1 MRLTVY
7 FPEDSPTT
15 HEFVGQKLT
24 IGRLG
29 DNDVKVEDASV
40 SSHHG
45 EIELGEGSAVLRDLD
60 STNGTFL
67 NGEQITGEHPLAEGD
82 EIYFGSIRT
91 VFMESVLPPAVTA
104 PPALEEG
111 DESAREASGGG
122 RPANFRHMSP
132 LPRAKRSR
140 DTLGGAAWVSAVVG
154 LLAAGY
160 ALFVIFSN

>member
-29 DNDVKVEDASV
+29 DNDVKVDDASV

-45 EIELGEGSAVLRDLD
+45 EIELGEGSAVLRDLN

-67 NGEQITGEHPLAEGD
+67 NGEQVTGEHPLAEGD
-82 EIYFGSIRT
+82 EIYFGSVRT
-91 VFMESVLPPAVTA
+91 VFVEPVASSEPSVEAPA
-104 PPALEEG
+104 PAEG
-111 DESAREASGGG
+111 LAAMDASGGG
-122 RPANFRHMSP
+122 RPENFHYMSP
-132 LPRAKRSR
+132 LPRPQPGK
-140 DTLGGAAWVSAVVG
+140 DVLGVAAWAGAG
-154 LLAAGY
+154 LGVLAACY
-160 ALFVIFSN
+160 AVFVIFFG